1 MKKAVKFVFILFLC
15 TQLSFAQNNE
25 EDILKDPEFIELKK
39 EAISYFTSD
48 EYLKRQKTFGEFIA
62 KMPEDFSFEDNFESW
77 VKERINDTQFN
88 SVEEAIAAKEY
99 LDHLSEE
106 SDKKVLPIH
115 RKRNLLNKKYGLRVF
130 EKIYSEE
137 VDHVI
142 IMTLLDKSKK
152 E

>member
-1 MKKAVKFVFILFLC
+1 MCILFLC

-39 EAISYFTSD
+39 ESINYFTSQ
-48 EYLKRQKTFGEFIA
+48 EYLDRNKTFDEFTA
-62 KMPEDFSFEDNFESW
+62 KLPKDFSFELDFESW
-77 VKERINDTQFN
+77 IKERINDTGFN
-88 SVEEAIAAKEY
+88 SVEEAIAAKEH

-137 VDHVI
+137 VDHII
-142 IMTLLDKSKK
+142 IMTLLDKPKK